1 MDTAMKNWQLAR
13 IAAQTKYWA
22 ALERVREDYWA
33 DLRAAQ
39 EAYRAAKAEE
49 KEGTGTNTDN

>member
-33 DLRAAQ
+33 DLRVAQ
-39 EAYRAAKAEE
+39 AAYRAAKADEE
-49 KEGTGTNTDN
+49 EGAGSATDN